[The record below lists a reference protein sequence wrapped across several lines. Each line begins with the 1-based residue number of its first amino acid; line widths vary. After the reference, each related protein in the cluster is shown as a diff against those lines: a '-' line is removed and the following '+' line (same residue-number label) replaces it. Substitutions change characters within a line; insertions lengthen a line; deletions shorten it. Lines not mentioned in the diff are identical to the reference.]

1 MHLLLSFSN
10 FWIRRIIYHLHPPPV
25 CPTVQ
30 PSFHPSIAQH
40 GEIIE
45 SSIAQQGETTR
56 SSITQHGEINKSSI
70 TQHDEITKFS
80 IAEHC
85 VTS

>member
-45 SSIAQQGETTR
+45 SSIAQQGESTR
-56 SSITQHGEINKSSI
+56 SSITQHGETTKSI
-70 TQHDEITKFS
+70 IAHHGEIT
-80 IAEHC
+80 
-85 VTS
+85 TSSKA

>member
-10 FWIRRIIYHLHPPPV
+10 FWIQRIIYHLHPPPV

-45 SSIAQQGETTR
+45 SSIAQQGESTR
-56 SSITQHGEINKSSI
+56 SSITQHGETTKSI
-70 TQHDEITKFS
+70 IAHHGEIT
-80 IAEHC
+80 
-85 VTS
+85 TSSKA